1 MAQVFTTE
9 YPSRVDGMILLSSK
23 AKTILSPEVKW
34 KLDNLLPILE
44 FFGKLR
50 MSIKRFLY
58 YFVYNVRIIFLLSDI
73 LSYF

>member
-34 KLDNLLPILE
+34 KLENLLPILE
-44 FFGKLR
+44 FFG
-50 MSIKRFLY
+50 M
-58 YFVYNVRIIFLLSDI
+58 
-73 LSYF
+73 